1 MERKIMSILSYT
13 PFHSQGSALGL
24 PRQDSR
30 GPDRR
35 ISFVAVSNLQ
45 IPGKTE
51 GRKSSKNDDKSHTYV
66 YEPED
71 YADQNQLTVD
81 ALPSIEAYDRDG
93 YRPTLD
99 DIMEGKTS
107 KQDVKDAEE
116 GEAKEGKVN
125 QRSSIG

>member
-1 MERKIMSILSYT
+1 M
-13 PFHSQGSALGL
+13 

-99 DIMEGKTS
+99 DIMEGKAS

-125 QRSSIG
+125 QSLTL

>member
-1 MERKIMSILSYT
+1 M
-13 PFHSQGSALGL
+13 

-45 IPGKTE
+45 IPGQASL
-51 GRKSSKNDDKSHTYV
+51 GSRKSSKSDNSHTYV

-71 YADQNQLTVD
+71 YADQHQLTVD
-81 ALPSIEAYDRDG
+81 ALPSVQAYDHDG

-99 DIMEGKTS
+99 DIMEGKVS
-107 KQDVKDAEE
+107 KLEEKDAEG
-116 GEAKEGKVN
+116 GEVGEGKVRN
-125 QRSSIG
+125 TTEKCIQSR